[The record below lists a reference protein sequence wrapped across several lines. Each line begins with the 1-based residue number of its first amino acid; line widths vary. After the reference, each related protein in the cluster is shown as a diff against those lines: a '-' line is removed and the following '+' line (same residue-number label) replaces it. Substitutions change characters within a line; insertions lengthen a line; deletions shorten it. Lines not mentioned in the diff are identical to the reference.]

1 MPPIP
6 TGWRRRE
13 GVGGDG
19 EGGFRQRRRMDLQS
33 VQGPLEIQK
42 VRLQYSRTIFA
53 LHLPACPRCGMILI
67 AEELA
72 TGKMAEAEQ
81 ALEDK

>member
-1 MPPIP
+1 MTERETPGCNS
-6 TGWRRRE
+6 GWICNRCNA
-13 GVGGDG
+13 
-19 EGGFRQRRRMDLQS
+19 S
-33 VQGPLEIQK
+33 LEVQK

-53 LHLPACPRCGMILI
+53 FHLPACPKCGMVLI
-67 AEELA
+67 VEELA

>member
-1 MPPIP
+1 MTEWPKSGGES
-6 TGWRRRE
+6 GWICNRCR
-13 GVGGDG
+13 V
-19 EGGFRQRRRMDLQS
+19 
-33 VQGPLEIQK
+33 PLEVK
-42 VRLQYSRTIFA
+42 TVRLQYSRTIFA
-53 LHLPACPRCGMILI
+53 LDLPVCPRCGIILI